1 MVRVI
6 VQIPNNKSPASQTA
20 SEHLRSAATDVGCRW
35 ISDLRSQLGAF
46 GVRNGDFVHDL
57 PYVYHLLEPLDN
69 DAFSAVTRIV
79 RFHND
84 PASHQYPHGYVEH
97 VELDRDLWVAAPATT
112 FGSNFS
118 LGGHHN
124 HYMSQL
130 QIASAH
136 ARTKGAGA
144 RIAVVDSGLR
154 AGTLTVAS
162 FHDLMTPGATGQS
175 DPAGHGTAMATII
188 HAVAEDAEIHAIR
201 VTDAKGKAK
210 LWDVMAGMS
219 TAVFDCKAHVINL
232 SLGFP
237 HMASSCG
244 TCGVSGQNRSKVF
257 ESLLKGLFTI
267 KVSDP
272 LPPPSPIV
280 VTAAGNRGSSQGMD
294 YPAGFPD
301 TTLAV
306 GALTSGYVRSSFSNY
321 GTAKDLY
328 MMLPGGDETP
338 DPNGNPK
345 EWIGSATETNG
356 NTTYCLGTS
365 PATAYAAGLVA
376 LYWVDSQFRLT
387 AKALIDTVLQRC
399 DRPSIPS
406 YNNLEHGSG
415 RLYFH

>member
-1 MVRVI
+1 MVRII
-6 VQIPNNKSPASQTA
+6 VQIPNDNRPASQTA
-20 SEHLRSAATDVGCRW
+20 SEHLRSAATDLGCRW
-35 ISDLRSQLGAF
+35 LSDLRSQLGVF
-46 GVRNGDFVHDL
+46 GIRNGDFVYGL
-57 PYVYHLLEPLDN
+57 PYIYHLLEPLDN
-69 DAFSAVTRIV
+69 DAFSAAARIV

-84 PASHQYPHGYVEH
+84 PSSQRYPHGYVDH
-97 VELDRDLWVAAPATT
+97 VEVDRDLWVAVPATA
-112 FGSNFS
+112 FGANFA

-130 QIASAH
+130 QIANAH

-144 RIAVVDSGLR
+144 RIAIVDSGY

-162 FHDLMTPGATGQS
+162 FHDLVTANASGQS
-175 DPAGHGTAMATII
+175 DPTGHGTAMATII
-188 HAVAEDAEIHAIR
+188 HAVAEDAEIHVIR
-201 VTDAKGKAK
+201 VTDSNGKAK

-237 HMASSCG
+237 HMASNCG
-244 TCGVSGQNRSKVF
+244 TCGVSGQNRSKAF
-257 ESLLKGLFTI
+257 EGLLKGLFTL

-280 VTAAGNRGSSQGMD
+280 VAATGNGGSSQSMD
-294 YPAGFPD
+294 YPAAFSD

-321 GTAKDLY
+321 GTPKDLY

-338 DPNGNPK
+338 DHKGSPK
-345 EWIGSATETNG
+345 EWIGSATSANG
-356 NTTYCLGTS
+356 STTYCLGTS
-365 PATAYAAGLVA
+365 PATAYAASLVA
-376 LYWVDSQFRLT
+376 LYWADNNFTLS
-387 AKALIDTVLQRC
+387 AKALIDTLLQRC
-399 DRPSIPS
+399 DRNYQS
-406 YNNLEHGSG
+406 YNQVEHGSG